1 MEKLSVS
8 DDLWS
13 DILSGQ
19 KTKLYYKGEK
29 ILDLGSYILET
40 HLKNNKEVVRIT
52 KVYYNKDKNITIVDF
67 EI

>member
-29 ILDLGSYILET
+29 TLDLGSYVLET
-40 HLKNNKEVVRIT
+40 NLKNNKEVVRIT
-52 KVYYNKDKNITIVDF
+52 KVYYNKDKNITVVDF
-67 EI
+67 EL

>member
-29 ILDLGSYILET
+29 ILDLGSYVLET
-40 HLKNNKEVVRIT
+40 HSKKNKEIVRVI
-52 KVYYNKDKNITIVDF
+52 KVSYKKNKDITTVEF
-67 EI
+67 EL